1 MKKLNILLLFIT
13 TLALTFTSCSSDNE
27 NENNSSIVGKWEF
40 SQYGVGPIGQE
51 ILTDRSN
58 TTECGKDYMEFL
70 SDGTYKVVLFK
81 KDNGKCITMEDSG
94 KYIKNGSTLSLKKG
108 NIENL
113 EPADSEIITL
123 NESTLK
129 LRILNKIENQTVSEI
144 SILKKI

>member
-13 TLALTFTSCSSDNE
+13 TLGLTFTSCSSDNE
-27 NENNSSIVGKWEF
+27 NGNNSSIVGKWEF

-51 ILTDRSN
+51 IFIDRSN
-58 TTECGKDYMEFL
+58 ITECGKDYMEFL

-81 KDNGKCITMEDSG
+81 KDNGKCTTIEDNG
-94 KYIKNGSTLSLKKG
+94 KYIKNGSTLSLKKD

-113 EPADSEIITL
+113 EPAESEIITL